1 MAAHADR
8 LLKSVEILQPTI
20 PVDSPNY
27 PLTTDELKE
36 ATPQSRVAA
45 VKVIVQSLSQL
56 SQLQHEDFNDLLS
69 MAFENLLV
77 CCSDFD
83 ADVRVAADEGLN
95 HLINELYG
103 SDSSRIQVELF
114 KEIKRNASPRRV
126 KAAVV
131 RFAELA
137 YLIKPHKC
145 RAYVMNLLP
154 LLIAVSNREDEA
166 IQESLIGAMPK
177 IVSVLGPFFSENE
190 LHNFLKNLFEILVSK
205 LSSSRRMAAECITS
219 LCHSCLKPGIFYSI
233 SVEKML
239 VLTIAPNASPHSLIG
254 GFLGLRKILVSVSEL
269 PRKEEDQYFFNQD
282 HISVIF
288 LVIFK
293 SLSHSDHNVITAAL
307 SALQTLIE
315 QTGKQFSSILLAD
328 FATWNARFTGK
339 ELGDFML
346 GTKHSNKNM
355 LLATEIEDGTF
366 SIKMDDVCIGLFK
379 DSENLL
385 TESALFL
392 AETFL
397 INNGEVIKNVR
408 VSVKSLVISCLT
420 EFTIISPDLL
430 STHLAHVPVTFK
442 ANCDPMLQANIL
454 FLCGSYIRTF
464 LEHSHY
470 LSWSDQC
477 EQCIR
482 ILMECIKDESQKV
495 HKACC
500 EATKI
505 CVQSLMKTNQA
516 ELIIDLFEALLP
528 LHLSS
533 YWLVKTALIDVI
545 KDINFSYLHCYT
557 SRSVYMQKEVLNS
570 LFVMLADEDVRVQS
584 ACASCFI
591 SITDNLCFSESPNIS
606 LMKVIRNEFTA
617 CNEFVNP
624 PIYAI
629 CLPSDSSQHLE
640 SKTSQNPG
648 SLSRLLNIILDQM
661 MYSQST
667 EMVRGCIEAFA
678 SLSRQYV
685 NCEMLKF
692 WGISI
697 PAEQQKIDSHH
708 IQEGVVLSSSSGLIS
723 FFTLH
728 LTSSMYMYDISCHQN
743 LLTVITNLLGA
754 TCKYLISNNSYTAD
768 LILSW
773 SLLNDET
780 LVEIIQSLVYHIMRV
795 LNICCHVCTE
805 EDPFADSSNFKDK
818 VSAVTTK
825 RKKKDDDL
833 DEEPVMEVDGNT
845 KVGSFTSLPHY
856 VKFYENLKSSYEAH
870 KVSLSLQ
877 SDEKFV
883 LILRGTLLLFQEIL
897 KYSSLKNVGSFSE
910 EINDYLTT
918 LLKKEPSQC
927 VITTRYLLASLFGTN
942 VICTN
947 LNSSNKTNLM
957 NIKRPV
963 LLNISA
969 PVHIEYFK
977 YSPYVYITKP
987 QSLEEP
993 EPEEEETS
1001 FASKI
1006 FGKRFQKKKP
1016 LEKKP
1021 DNKPVMQNYIRYFE
1035 ANVMRSLELYT
1046 TLTNDTQVQGEIL
1059 ILLID
1064 LLRLRVNYS
1073 LLDTG
1078 KVFVNFLLRQFEY
1091 IEQGQVREASKLLPT
1106 LFQFL
1111 IMLTKEKYQEET
1123 VIDIPRIMQL
1133 CGTAMASG
1141 QLNTA
1146 SISVSLYPLIHE
1158 LFVVQESCNDI
1169 LTQKEVVESI
1179 LLKNVIHY
1187 QVIDILWIVLH
1198 WYTMDARNFKR
1209 YSASVW
1215 SAVSIAISQGRLDV
1229 SSHQV
1234 MVSMHRLLDIICP
1247 EHIPIINTLL
1257 EFIVSASSTMSK
1269 CSCICL
1275 LLRHLLII
1283 ITRGHLTKT
1292 LEVSGNALLTAV
1304 GLKHET
1310 PVSPIMKFVKFIF
1323 WSLNEHIDFLIDS
1336 SEPIDASFSS
1346 LSYIYKLVYYVKD
1359 DSGFDPHG
1367 VAFSDIKEK
1376 VLLLSAKYPT
1386 CSITLLNI
1394 CKVLTSKEFD
1404 LDFDEGMVSKY
1415 LKLAEHSTETTN
1427 TSNKHLFTEIGS
1439 FKKLNLTDFSSKL
1452 CHCVKKILDKGQ
1464 GYSAVSFAASVS
1476 LEYLSQLMPKLPSL
1490 NKTEARNSLKELQEL
1505 FKHPAA
1511 SNSVNI
1517 KIKECISLLK
1527 QDNETTDNLAEA
1539 ANSSPHLAYE
1549 SLLSKFS
1556 GKICSY
1562 PSNPTQVVPV
1572 LRDMTLNILKDIV
1585 INPEFDTSLFVG
1597 MINLGRKEL
1606 CAQKSAY
1613 IDPDEPLPQL
1623 PSILLSAKNQLLERI
1638 TLLAGINAT
1647 QAQPAKPIHNH
1658 SKSNSTSLQK
1668 SAALCV
1674 DTSAFVEPKELLK
1687 CSSSWEDE
1695 NWERNLRNYIRA
1707 TSALLNTAILYPE
1720 ISYLNPYHIHAITRL
1735 LAMSMAV
1742 NNHFKRFSE
1751 ISISVELLELLL
1763 TIIITRDT
1771 CAIIHYGEDM
1781 NIVENVYHILVA
1793 LFNKTLTKWADK
1805 PATKID
1811 KVRLMVNFV
1820 LYKMPKDTHH
1830 SIYNLN
1836 IVRKCILSLA
1846 SLPCVS
1852 SYLRI
1857 PKFLALTTTKSDED
1871 VEFSLSS
1878 IELEFLKDSE
1888 VLEDFLFRNLSFG
1901 WSTKR
1906 QFEELWVTMLGM
1918 ITYRFDPEVSQE
1930 EINELS
1936 VVNRLAVRG
1945 MTALLMQTMMYPIP
1959 GSPKTGV
1966 YQHFPRTQSIPFL
1979 TTTMGQRMIYPHK
1992 LIFDKLLANCRLTT
2006 TYQPNFPDINAF
2018 IDSEF
2023 AYCLIDTGGS
2033 AQAIEKVGVFVYDL
2047 NRIPGSSSYCHGYYS
2062 ATALRERIITN
2073 DVTDLDNEGIE
2084 YRTQQFSLNDTADN
2098 PDILSC
2104 LHFLVDLF
2112 AEWTL
2117 PESKIPITLL
2127 NQIIDSVSQLS
2138 DMFQKTHHCQ
2148 WMVDGLLQILINH
2161 PLEDSIVH
2169 SKLLFTLA
2177 KAVSLLQAD
2186 KAGEKLM
2193 PFIDEALKSEDM
2205 ILQQAALNGSFYLL
2219 ESQLSCFEGNLIAV
2233 LSEFI
2238 MKHLFFNVT
2247 HPVNF
2252 LSSMWAIAV
2261 IIREKFPEET
2271 TNCAGFTMTLM
2282 HFGMKCLTE
2291 GATPFIF
2298 YQFVIRGFQRL
2309 VLSFSLPSSEF
2320 DILTQLATNQLEID
2334 DPQKCLSAFGLL
2346 MTCMYCGREGSRV
2359 INLERDQDTTDQ
2371 MLAAAMDKMRKILDC
2386 VGHCCESQ
2394 AKPLAAVI
2402 CYLVTDF
2409 FPKEQMINTFVS
2421 EFLSPRQQNRHLI
2434 ALVLYD
2440 LFQNIIMSG
2449 NFNQISEWVLL
2460 VLRNFVQLKPLK
2472 FSVWSTAVLLLCSI
2486 KNRNLSRF
2494 LPYIVSN
2501 PDAIDKECF
2510 TLISSDFFGSISEDE
2525 KDVFIEMFSLGAEVH
2540 ATEGT
2545 DNEYSYV
2552 SGTLKKLHTKIN
2564 ET

>member
-1 MAAHADR
+1 MSAQSDR
-8 LLKSVEILQPTI
+8 LLKSVEVLQPTI
-20 PVDSPNY
+20 PLDSVTS
-27 PLTTDELKE
+27 PLTTEELNE
-36 ATPQSRVAA
+36 ATPQTRVAA

-56 SQLQHEDFNDLLS
+56 SQLQHEDYSDLLS
-69 MAFENLLV
+69 LAFENLLV
-77 CCSDFD
+77 CCSDSD

-95 HLINELYG
+95 HLINELHG
-103 SDSSRIQVELF
+103 SDSSRIQLELF
-114 KEIKRNASPRRV
+114 KEVKRNASPRRV
-126 KAAVV
+126 KASIV

-154 LLIAVSNREDEA
+154 LLIAVCNREDEG
-166 IQESLIGAMPK
+166 IQESLITAMPK
-177 IVSVLGPFFSENE
+177 IVSVLGPFFSESE
-190 LHNFLKNLFEILVSK
+190 LYSFLKNLFEILISK

-239 VLTIAPNASPHSLIG
+239 VLTITPNASSHSLIG

-307 SALQTLIE
+307 STLQTLIE
-315 QTGKQFSSILLAD
+315 QTGKQFSSLLLAD
-328 FATWNARFTGK
+328 VAQWNESFTGK
-339 ELGDFML
+339 VLGDFML

-355 LLATEIEDGTF
+355 LLTTEIEDGTF
-366 SIKMDDVCIGLFK
+366 SINMCDVCCDLFK
-379 DSENLL
+379 DRENLL

-392 AETFL
+392 AEKFL
-397 INNGEVIKNVR
+397 LNNGEVIKNVR

-420 EFTIISPDLL
+420 EFTIISPQLL
-430 STHLAHVPVTFK
+430 SDHLAHVPESFK
-442 ANCDPMLQANIL
+442 TNCDPMLQGNVMA
-454 FLCGSYIRTF
+454 LCGSYIRAF
-464 LEHSHY
+464 LEQSY
-470 LSWSDQC
+470 FLSWSVQC
-477 EQCIR
+477 KEYIQIF
-482 ILMECIKDESQKV
+482 MEGIKDESQQV

-500 EATKI
+500 DATKI
-505 CVQSLMKTNQA
+505 CVPALMKTTQA
-516 ELIIDLFEALLP
+516 DLVIDLFEALLP

-533 YWLVKTALIDVI
+533 YWLVKTALLEVI
-545 KDINFSYLHCYT
+545 KEINFSYWHCFT
-557 SRSVYMQKEVLNS
+557 NRSTYLQNEVLNS
-570 LFVMLADEDVRVQS
+570 LFVMLADEDIRVQS
-584 ACASCFI
+584 ACASCFV
-591 SITDNLCFSESPNIS
+591 SITDNICFSDSPKTSI
-606 LMKVIRNEFTA
+606 MKIIRNEYMA

-624 PIYAI
+624 PMYAI
-629 CLPSDSSQHLE
+629 CLPSDSSQHSE
-640 SKTSQNPG
+640 CKTSQNPG
-648 SLSRLLNIILDQM
+648 SLSRLLNILLEQM
-661 MYSQST
+661 ISSHST

-678 SLSRQYV
+678 SLSKKFV
-685 NCEMLKF
+685 NCEMLKL

-728 LTSSMYMYDISCHQN
+728 LTSSMHMYDISCHQN
-743 LLTVITNLLGA
+743 LLSVITNLLGA
-754 TCKYLISNNSYTAD
+754 TCKHLISNNSYSAD

-795 LNICCHVCTE
+795 LNICCHVCSE
-805 EDPFADSSNFKDK
+805 EDPLSDSSNFKDK
-818 VSAVTTK
+818 VSAVTNK
-825 RKKKDDDL
+825 RKKKDDDM
-833 DEEPVMEVDGNT
+833 DDEPVMELDGNA

-883 LILRGTLLLFQEIL
+883 LILRGTLSLFQEIL

-910 EINDYLTT
+910 EVNEYLTT
-918 LLKKEPSQC
+918 LLKKEASQC

-947 LNSSNKTNLM
+947 LNSSMKTNQA

-977 YSPYVYITKP
+977 YSPYVYTKP
-987 QSLEEP
+987 QPPEAP
-993 EPEEEETS
+993 EPEEETS
-1001 FASKI
+1001 LASKF
-1006 FGKRFQKKKP
+1006 FGKKFQKKKP
-1016 LEKKP
+1016 LEKKSDP
-1021 DNKPVMQNYIRYFE
+1021 KPVMQNYIRYFE
-1035 ANVMRSLELYT
+1035 ANVMKSLELYT

-1059 ILLID
+1059 VLLID

-1091 IEQGQVREASKLLPT
+1091 IEQGQVRQASKLLPT

-1111 IMLTKEKYQEET
+1111 IMLTKEKYQEEK

-1158 LFVVQESCNDI
+1158 LFVVQESNNVPDI
-1169 LTQKEVVESI
+1169 LTQREVVESI

-1198 WYTMDARNFKR
+1198 WYTVDVQNFKR

-1215 SAVSIAISQGRLDV
+1215 SAVSIAISQDRLNV
-1229 SSHQV
+1229 SSHPV
-1234 MVSMHRLLDIICP
+1234 MVSMHRLLDIISP
-1247 EHIPIINTLL
+1247 ENVPIINTLL
-1257 EFIVSASSTMSK
+1257 EFIVSAPSMMSK

-1283 ITRGHLTKT
+1283 ITRGHLSKI
-1292 LEVSGNALLTAV
+1292 LNESGNALLTAV
-1304 GLKHET
+1304 GLKHDTCVT
-1310 PVSPIMKFVKFIF
+1310 PIIKLTKFLF
-1323 WSLNEHIDFLIDS
+1323 WAMNEHVDFLIES

-1346 LSYIYKLVYYVKD
+1346 LSYIFKLVYYVR
-1359 DSGFDPHG
+1359 DSSDFD
-1367 VAFSDIKEK
+1367 ATK
-1376 VLLLSAKYPT
+1376 VDLTNVKKKVCLLSAKYPT
-1386 CSITLLNI
+1386 CAITLLNI
-1394 CKVLTSKEFD
+1394 CKVLSSEEFNIEFEES
-1404 LDFDEGMVSKY
+1404 LVSKY
-1415 LKLAEHSTETTN
+1415 LRLSTNSPEISTM
-1427 TSNKHLFTEIGS
+1427 SNKDVFIQISSLKQS
-1439 FKKLNLTDFSSKL
+1439 NLIDFSSNL
-1452 CHCVKKILDKGQ
+1452 CSCVKKLLDRGN

-1476 LEYLSQLMPKLPSL
+1476 IEYLSHLIPTIASHDK
-1490 NKTEARNSLKELQEL
+1490 NETHEALKELKKL
-1505 FKHPAA
+1505 FQHPAA
-1511 SNSVNI
+1511 PNTVMSLI
-1517 KIKECISLLK
+1517 DECLSLL
-1527 QDNETTDNLAEA
+1527 ETNKT
-1539 ANSSPHLAYE
+1539 NSEDSSLSVTKSRYLSYE
-1549 SLLSKFS
+1549 SLLENFS
-1556 GKICSY
+1556 GKICTY
-1562 PSNPTQVVPV
+1562 PSIPSQVVPV
-1572 LRDMTLNILKDIV
+1572 LKDMPLHLLKDIV
-1585 INPEFDTSLFVG
+1585 TVPDFDSSIFVG
-1597 MINLGRKEL
+1597 MIHLGRKEL

-1623 PSILLSAKNQLLERI
+1623 PSTLLSAKNQLLEKI
-1638 TLLAGINAT
+1638 TILTGVSVPPVHPTKA
-1647 QAQPAKPIHNH
+1647 IHNH
-1658 SKSNSTSLQK
+1658 SKSNSTSLPK
-1668 SAALCV
+1668 SVALSV
-1674 DTSAFVEPKELLK
+1674 DTSAFVEPKDLLTY
-1687 CSSSWEDE
+1687 SP
-1695 NWERNLRNYIRA
+1695 NWDDACWRRNLRNYTKA
-1707 TSALLNTAILYPE
+1707 TTALLNTAILYPE

-1735 LAMSMAV
+1735 LAISMEV
-1742 NNHFKRFSE
+1742 NYHFHNFSE
-1751 ISISVELLELLL
+1751 VSISVELLELLL

-1771 CAIIHYGEDM
+1771 CAILHYGEDM
-1781 NIVENVYHILVA
+1781 NIVENVYHILIA
-1793 LFNKTLTKWADK
+1793 LFDKSLSKWAEK
-1805 PATKID
+1805 PKTQID

-1830 SIYNLN
+1830 SISNLN
-1836 IVRKCILSLA
+1836 VVRKCILSLA

-1857 PKFLALTTTKSDED
+1857 PKFLALTTTKTDED
-1871 VEFSLSS
+1871 AEFSLSS

-1918 ITYRFDPEVSQE
+1918 ITYRFDPEMSHE

-1936 VVNRLAVRG
+1936 VVNRLAVQG

-1966 YQHFPRTQSIPFL
+1966 YQHFPRTQQIPFL

-1992 LIFDKLLANCRLTT
+1992 LIFDKLLSSCRLTT
-2006 TYQPNFPDINAF
+2006 TYQPTFPDLNAF

-2033 AQAIEKVGVFVYDL
+2033 AQAIEKIGVFVYDL
-2047 NRIPGSSSYCHGYYS
+2047 NRTPGSSSYCHGYYS

-2073 DVTDLDNEGIE
+2073 DVTDLDMEGIE
-2084 YRTQQFSLNDTADN
+2084 YRTQQVSLNDSADN

-2117 PESKIPITLL
+2117 PESKIPISLL

-2169 SKLLFTLA
+2169 SKLLFTLS

-2186 KAGEKLM
+2186 KAGEKLI
-2193 PFIDEALKSEDM
+2193 PFIEEALKSDNM
-2205 ILQQAALNGSFYLL
+2205 ILQQAALHGAFYLL
-2219 ESQLSCFEGNLIAV
+2219 ESQLSCFEGNLINI

-2238 MKHLFFNVT
+2238 MRKLYYDVT
-2247 HPVNF
+2247 MSVTF
-2252 LSSMWAIAV
+2252 LSSLWAIAV

-2271 TNCAGFTMTLM
+2271 SNSVGFTMTLM
-2282 HFGMKCLTE
+2282 QFGMKCLSD
-2291 GATPFIF
+2291 ADTPFIF
-2298 YQFVIRGFQRL
+2298 YQFVIRGLQRL
-2309 VLSFSLPSSEF
+2309 VLSFSLPSPEF
-2320 DILTQLATNQLEID
+2320 DVLTQLATNQLEID

-2359 INLERDQDTTDQ
+2359 INLERDQDSTDQ

-2386 VGHCCESQ
+2386 VGHCCGSQ
-2394 AKPLAAVI
+2394 ARPLAAVI

-2440 LFQNIIMSG
+2440 LFQGIIVSG
-2449 NFNQISEWVLL
+2449 NFSQISEWVLL
-2460 VLRNFVQLKPLK
+2460 VLRNFVQLKPVSY
-2472 FSVWSTAVLLLCSI
+2472 SVWSTSVLLLCSL

-2501 PDAIDKECF
+2501 PDIVDKEWF
-2510 TLISSDFFGSISEDE
+2510 TLICRDFFGSLSDTE
-2525 KDVFIEMFSLGAEVH
+2525 KGYFVEILSLGGTVH
-2540 ATEGT
+2540 NC
-2545 DNEYSYV
+2545 DNEYNFVSEILKDSYQN
-2552 SGTLKKLHTKIN
+2552 S
-2564 ET
+2564 